1 MLRQAKGYSHIYIYM
16 QLGNGCLICASQ
28 QNSCCCFKK
37 EDIMPK
43 PLHSQKH
50 PTKQSSKNFQKIHPK
65 TLDPPW
71 GKITIMYFLGL
82 KPKSYHN
89 SIQTQQLN
97 TKEIEDTHTTIHD
110 MIRYGIENETG

>member
-1 MLRQAKGYSHIYIYM
+1 VQVNKTAAAALKKKTSCQKTVALPK
-16 QLGNGCLICASQ
+16 ASNKTIQ
-28 QNSCCCFKK
+28 QK
-37 EDIMPK
+37 
-43 PLHSQKH
+43 L
-50 PTKQSSKNFQKIHPK
+50 PK

-97 TKEIEDTHTTIHD
+97 TKEIEDTHNNT
-110 MIRYGIENETG
+110 